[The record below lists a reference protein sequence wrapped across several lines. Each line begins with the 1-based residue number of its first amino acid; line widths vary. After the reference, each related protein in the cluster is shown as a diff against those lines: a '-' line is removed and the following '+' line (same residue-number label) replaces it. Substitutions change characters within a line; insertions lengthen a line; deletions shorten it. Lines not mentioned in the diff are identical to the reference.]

1 MPSFPPLHYRTNTV
15 TEPGL
20 KSPGKFVSTVIYECD
35 YRKCSWYS
43 LVITCN
49 LHNTNISIIITKTP
63 PTVHIK
69 PLIGNVAFLTQKRRY
84 CNAVSFCALFTL
96 ITAFFRFVTNFVSHF
111 KGGWARPLVRIMF
124 IEILSFFLNI
134 IVPFLYFFSKSDQKT
149 TRGRAVSSFPISA
162 DR

>member
-1 MPSFPPLHYRTNTV
+1 MHEIFTGNNLQPPQYQHFHHHYQNT
-15 TEPGL
+15 TY
-20 KSPGKFVSTVIYECD
+20 STVHI
-35 YRKCSWYS
+35 KHHLQYS
-43 LVITCN
+43 TY
-49 LHNTNISIIITKTP
+49 KTP

-84 CNAVSFCALFTL
+84 CNAVSFCALFML

-111 KGGWARPLVRIMF
+111 KGGWARPLVQIMF
-124 IEILSFFLNI
+124 IEILRFFLNI

-149 TRGRAVSSFPISA
+149 TRGRVVSSFPISA

>member
-1 MPSFPPLHYRTNTV
+1 MLVIFTGNNLQPPQYQHFHHHYQNT
-15 TEPGL
+15 TY
-20 KSPGKFVSTVIYECD
+20 STVHI
-35 YRKCSWYS
+35 KHHLQYS
-43 LVITCN
+43 TY
-49 LHNTNISIIITKTP
+49 KTP

-84 CNAVSFCALFTL
+84 CNAVSFCALFML
-96 ITAFFRFVTNFVSHF
+96 ITAFLFVLLQTSFH
-111 KGGWARPLVRIMF
+111 
-124 IEILSFFLNI
+124 ILKADEHDHWCGLCLLKFSVFSNI